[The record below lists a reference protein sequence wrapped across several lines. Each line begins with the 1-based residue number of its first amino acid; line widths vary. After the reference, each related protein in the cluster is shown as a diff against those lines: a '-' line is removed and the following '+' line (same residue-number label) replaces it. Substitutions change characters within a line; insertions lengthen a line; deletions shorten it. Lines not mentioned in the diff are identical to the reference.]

1 MIVVGRVART
11 RFWQMATR
19 FEPTRV
25 LKIKLILALVLVGAL
40 CAPYSVKASDVDPL
54 ERNLEIQAETS
65 SVGDKP
71 ASSFRQGVAGQTITR
86 SVTLSQDILSSDQDA
101 IIIAADD
108 VVLDCGGHVIS
119 GSGSGYGVKCTDCNR
134 VTVTNCVIREFE
146 KAIHLGATDRSDPTL
161 STNNSIIRN
170 VLTQNEHGVYLQWS
184 HRSKISENLI
194 AANMDSGISLTGHM
208 STDGLCSNNT
218 TISGNTISRNRRGLV
233 TFCPYLPQEG
243 NVVENNTFSRNVVS
257 VTDRFEAQSRIRYQ
271 SNTFDDNLTT
281 VFLQFEGDHV
291 LETGTPRQF
300 DIAVQRSD
308 GEPCSEFV
316 VKNVDT
322 SPQESV
328 SFSKID
334 NRIVGR
340 FTPRRQGLYS
350 LNVTLEGC
358 EQEFIKQRYW
368 FGEEKSKTLYLAKGK
383 RRDAGKLVSTPP
395 HESVYVWCT
404 MWVEAVVQD
413 PPTDEGIAKITRIR
427 SSMWSNY
434 IEFDPGTDYSNVC
447 GVEFDHTYSRRG
459 DVFVEIDG
467 KYEEGRAHVTEDF
480 NKGFFLY
487 DSSDWLDLTVK
498 YWGRDP
504 DWISEPGTVSQ
515 VEISYL
521 VTDSP
526 VIKSISNHDVRILS
540 ATSPKGSTSR
550 VEIVLQGEGTTSLSI
565 EMQEAKRRHKISFDG
580 TACGQSAACN
590 SMQQDGVIRLDVA
603 LVPGREHT
611 IAIARGTRRQEGG

>member
-1 MIVVGRVART
+1 MIMAGRVART
-11 RFWQMATR
+11 RFWQTATT
-19 FEPTRV
+19 FELTRV
-25 LKIKLILALVLVGAL
+25 LRIELILALVLVGSL
-40 CAPYSVKASDVDPL
+40 CAPSSVKASDVDPL
-54 ERNLEIQAETS
+54 ERILENQAKTS

-86 SVTLSQDILSSDQDA
+86 SVTLSRDILSPDQDA

-119 GSGSGYGVKCTDCNR
+119 GSGSGYGVKCIDCNR
-134 VTVTNCVIREFE
+134 VTVTNCGIREFE
-146 KAIHLGATDRSDPTL
+146 KAIYLGATDRTDPTL
-161 STNNSIIRN
+161 STDNSIIRN
-170 VLTQNEHGVYLQWS
+170 ELTRNEHGVYLLWS
-184 HRSKISENLI
+184 HRTKISKNLI
-194 AANMDSGISLTGHM
+194 VANTDSGISLTGNK
-208 STDGLCSNNT
+208 STDGLCSNDT

-257 VTDRFEAQSRIRYQ
+257 VTDRFESESRIRYQ

-281 VFLQFEGDHV
+281 VFLQFAGDHV
-291 LETGTPRQF
+291 LEAGAPRQF
-300 DIAVQRSD
+300 DVAVQRSD

-316 VKNVDT
+316 IKDVVT

-334 NRIVGR
+334 NRIVGN

-350 LNVTLEGC
+350 MNVMIVGC

-368 FGEEKSKTLYLAKGK
+368 FGEERSKTLYLTKGK
-383 RRDAGKLVSTPP
+383 RRDAGKLVSMPP
-395 HESVYVWCT
+395 QQPVYVWCT
-404 MWVEAVVQD
+404 MWVEAAVQD
-413 PPTDEGIAKITRIR
+413 PPKDEGIAKITRIH

-434 IEFDPGTDYSNVC
+434 IEFDPDTAYSNVC
-447 GVEFDHTYSRRG
+447 SVEFDHTYSRRG

-467 KYEEGRAHVTEDF
+467 KYEEGRAHVTEVF
-480 NKGFFLY
+480 NKGLFLY
-487 DSSDWLDLTVK
+487 DSSDWRDLTVK

-521 VTDSP
+521 VTRSP

-540 ATSPKGSTSR
+540 ATSPKGSSSP
-550 VEIVLQGEGTTSLSI
+550 VEIVLQGEGKTSLSI
-565 EMQEAKRRHKISFDG
+565 ETQEAKRRHKISFDG

-590 SMQQDGVIRLDVA
+590 STQQDGVIRLDVA

-611 IAIARGTRRQEGG
+611 IAVERETRRQTGG